1 MLEVRTYGLSGMSR
15 PKKVALAV
23 GLVAAGAV
31 ALTVGLMLLLGLAVV
46 GTVGAIAVLGYR
58 RLTGRPLI
66 RPPSVFRYGAVR
78 IVEPGETSRQAD
90 AAGQRV
96 RPGDEA
102 FLRALP
108 EADRGDGESAPR

>member
-1 MLEVRTYGLSGMSR
+1 MLEVRTYGFSGMSR
-15 PKKVALAV
+15 TKKAALAV

-31 ALTVGLMLLLGLAVV
+31 ALTVGLMLLLGIAVV

-66 RPPSVFRYGAVR
+66 QPPSVFRYGAVHV
-78 IVEPGETSRQAD
+78 VEPGAAMREAD
-90 AAGQRV
+90 AAEQRV
-96 RPGDEA
+96 RAGDDA

-108 EADRGDGESAPR
+108 EADRGDDESPPR